1 MSSTPEKSGANGAL
15 SWHAYGITNVGK
27 VREYNEDSLL
37 QRSEA
42 GMWAVADGMGG
53 HHAGDVASQMIVNTL
68 DKVHEGQ
75 PLHRFIDDIENRLIL
90 VNEKLIKKADESYI
104 PITIGSTVA
113 IMVACGRFC
122 VYLWAGDSRL
132 YRQREGELRQL
143 TTDHSQVQHYIEL
156 GLINAE
162 DATKHPHRNIITRA
176 VGATKKFFLDMDIQE
191 MQKGDR
197 YLLCSDGLTKHLADQ
212 ELEDILQQGPAA
224 TERICWELIELTL
237 LRGASDNVTAIVID
251 IDQ

>member
-1 MSSTPEKSGANGAL
+1 MRSASKKSRANGAL
-15 SWHAYGITNVGK
+15 SWHSYGITNVGK
-27 VREYNEDSLL
+27 IREYNEDSLL

-90 VNEKLIKKADESYI
+90 VNEKLIKKADESHI

-113 IMVACGRFC
+113 IMVACGHYC

-132 YRQREGELRQL
+132 YRQRDGELRQL

-156 GLINAE
+156 GLINPAE
-162 DATKHPHRNIITRA
+162 ASKHPHRNIITRA

-191 MQKGDR
+191 IRPSDR
-197 YLLCSDGLTKHLADQ
+197 YLLCSDGLTKHVMDS
-212 ELEDILQQGPAA
+212 ELEDILLDGP

-237 LRGASDNVTAIVID
+237 LRGASDNVTAIIID
-251 IDQ
+251 ID

>member
-1 MSSTPEKSGANGAL
+1 MRPAPETSKAGSAL
-15 SWHAYGITNVGK
+15 SWHSYGITNVGK
-27 VREYNEDSLL
+27 IREYNEDSLL

-68 DKVHEGQ
+68 DKVHQGQ
-75 PLHRFIDDIENRLIL
+75 PLDRFIDDIENRLIL

-113 IMVACGRFC
+113 IMVAYSRFC

-132 YRQREGELRQL
+132 YRQRDGELRQL

-156 GLINAE
+156 GLINPE
-162 DATKHPHRNIITRA
+162 EATKHPHRNIITRA

-191 MQKGDR
+191 MRRGDR
-197 YLLCSDGLTKHLADQ
+197 YLLCSDGLTKHVVDAELAD
-212 ELEDILQQGPAA
+212 ILYDGS

-237 LRGASDNVTAIVID
+237 LRGASDNVTAIIID
-251 IDQ
+251 IDK

>member
-1 MSSTPEKSGANGAL
+1 MRPGSKKSKANGAL
-15 SWHAYGITNVGK
+15 SWHSYGITNVGK
-27 VREYNEDSLL
+27 IREYNEDSLL

-113 IMVACGRFC
+113 IMVACGHFC

-132 YRQREGELRQL
+132 YRQRDGELRQL

-156 GLINAE
+156 GLINPAE
-162 DATKHPHRNIITRA
+162 ASKHPHRNIITRA

-191 MQKGDR
+191 IRPSDR
-197 YLLCSDGLTKHLADQ
+197 YLLCSDGLNKHVMDA
-212 ELEDILQQGPAA
+212 EIEDILREGA
-224 TERICWELIELTL
+224 TEVICWELIELTL
-237 LRGASDNVTAIVID
+237 LRGASDNVTAIIID
-251 IDQ
+251 ID

>member
-1 MSSTPEKSGANGAL
+1 MRSAAKKSKANGAL
-15 SWHAYGITNVGK
+15 SWHSYGITNVGK
-27 VREYNEDSLL
+27 IREYNEDSLL

-90 VNEKLIKKADESYI
+90 VNEKLIKKADESYV
-104 PITIGSTVA
+104 PTTIGSTVA

-132 YRQREGELRQL
+132 YRQRDGELRQL

-156 GLINAE
+156 GLINPAE
-162 DATKHPHRNIITRA
+162 ASKHPHRNIITRA

-191 MQKGDR
+191 IRPSDR
-197 YLLCSDGLTKHLADQ
+197 YLLCSDGLTKHVMDA
-212 ELEDILQQGPAA
+212 EIEDILREGA
-224 TERICWELIELTL
+224 TEVICWELIELTL
-237 LRGASDNVTAIVID
+237 LRGASDNVTAIIID
-251 IDQ
+251 ID

>member
-1 MSSTPEKSGANGAL
+1 MRPGPKKSKANGAL
-15 SWHAYGITNVGK
+15 SWHSYGITNVGK
-27 VREYNEDSLL
+27 IREYNEDSLL

-68 DKVHEGQ
+68 DKVHKGQ

-113 IMVACGRFC
+113 IMVACGHFC

-132 YRQREGELRQL
+132 YRQRDGELRQL

-156 GLINAE
+156 GLINPAE
-162 DATKHPHRNIITRA
+162 ASKHPHRNIITRA

-191 MQKGDR
+191 IRPSDR
-197 YLLCSDGLTKHLADQ
+197 YLLCSDGLTKHVMDA
-212 ELEDILQQGPAA
+212 EIEDILREGA
-224 TERICWELIELTL
+224 TEVICWELIELTL
-237 LRGASDNVTAIVID
+237 LRGASDNVTAIIID
-251 IDQ
+251 ID

>member
-1 MSSTPEKSGANGAL
+1 MRSAPEKDKANSAL
-15 SWHAYGITNVGK
+15 SWHSYGITNVGK
-27 VREYNEDSLL
+27 IREYNEDSLL
-37 QRSEA
+37 QRSEV

-75 PLHRFIDDIENRLIL
+75 PLHRFIDDIENRLVL
-90 VNEKLIKKADESYI
+90 VNEKLIKKADESYV
-104 PITIGSTVA
+104 PTTIGSTVA

-132 YRQREGELRQL
+132 YRQRDGELRQL

-156 GLINAE
+156 GLINPE
-162 DATKHPHRNIITRA
+162 EATKHPHRNIITRA

-191 MQKGDR
+191 MREGDR
-197 YLLCSDGLTKHLADQ
+197 YLLCSDGLTKHLADN
-212 ELEDILQQGPAA
+212 ELEDILHQGSAA

-237 LRGASDNVTAIVID
+237 LRGASDNVTAIIID
-251 IDQ
+251 IG

>member
-1 MSSTPEKSGANGAL
+1 MRPAPETNKAGSAL
-15 SWHAYGITNVGK
+15 SWHSYGITNVGK
-27 VREYNEDSLL
+27 IREYNEDSLL

-68 DKVHEGQ
+68 DKIHQGQ
-75 PLHRFIDDIENRLIL
+75 PLDRFIDDIENRLIL
-90 VNEKLIKKADESYI
+90 VNEKLIKKADESCI

-113 IMVACGRFC
+113 IMVAYSRFC

-132 YRQREGELRQL
+132 YRQRDGELRQL

-156 GLINAE
+156 GLINPE
-162 DATKHPHRNIITRA
+162 EATKHPHRNIITRA

-191 MQKGDR
+191 MRRGDR
-197 YLLCSDGLTKHLADQ
+197 YLLCSDGLTKHVVDAELAD
-212 ELEDILQQGPAA
+212 ILHDGS

-237 LRGASDNVTAIVID
+237 LRGASDNVTAIIID
-251 IDQ
+251 IDK

>member
-1 MSSTPEKSGANGAL
+1 MRSAPEKGKAGAL
-15 SWHAYGITNVGK
+15 SWHSYGITNVGK

-53 HHAGDVASQMIVNTL
+53 HHTGDVASQMIVSTL
-68 DKVHEGQ
+68 DNIHEGQ
-75 PLHRFIDDIENRLIL
+75 PLHRLVNDIENRLIQ
-90 VNEKLIKKADESYI
+90 VNEKLIKKAEESYV

-113 IMVACGRFC
+113 MMVACGRFC

-191 MQKGDR
+191 MRKGDR
-197 YLLCSDGLTKHLADQ
+197 YLLCSDGLNKHLADS
-212 ELEDILQQGPAA
+212 ELADILQQGPAA
-224 TERICWELIELTL
+224 TERTCWELIELTL
-237 LRGASDNVTAIVID
+237 LRGASDNVTAIIID

>member
-1 MSSTPEKSGANGAL
+1 MRSTPEKSEANGAL
-15 SWHAYGITNVGK
+15 SWHSYGITNVGK

-53 HHAGDVASQMIVNTL
+53 HHTGDVASQMIVSTL
-68 DKVHEGQ
+68 DKIHEGQ
-75 PLHRFIDDIENRLIL
+75 PLHRLINDIENRLVL
-90 VNEKLIKKADESYI
+90 VNEKLIKKAEESYT

-132 YRQREGELRQL
+132 YRQRKGELRQL
-143 TTDHSQVQHYIEL
+143 TTDHSQVQHYIEQ
-156 GLINAE
+156 GLINVE

-191 MQKGDR
+191 MREGDR
-197 YLLCSDGLTKHLADQ
+197 YLLCSDGLTKHLADS
-212 ELEDILQQGPAA
+212 ELADILQQGPAA

>member
-1 MSSTPEKSGANGAL
+1 MRPAPETSKAGSAL
-15 SWHAYGITNVGK
+15 SWHSYGITNVGK
-27 VREYNEDSLL
+27 IREYNEDSLL

-75 PLHRFIDDIENRLIL
+75 PLDRFIDDIENRLIL

-113 IMVACGRFC
+113 IMVAHSRFC

-132 YRQREGELRQL
+132 YRQRDGELRQL

-156 GLINAE
+156 GLINPE
-162 DATKHPHRNIITRA
+162 EATKHPHRNIITRA

-191 MQKGDR
+191 MRRGDR
-197 YLLCSDGLTKHLADQ
+197 YLLCSDGLTKHVVDAELAD
-212 ELEDILQQGPAA
+212 ILHEGS

-237 LRGASDNVTAIVID
+237 LRGASDNVTAIIID
-251 IDQ
+251 IDK

>member
-1 MSSTPEKSGANGAL
+1 MRSAPEKGKANSAL
-15 SWHAYGITNVGK
+15 SWHSYGITNVGK
-27 VREYNEDSLL
+27 IREYNEDSLL
-37 QRSEA
+37 QRSEV

-90 VNEKLIKKADESYI
+90 VNEKLIKKADESYV
-104 PITIGSTVA
+104 PTTIGSTVA

-132 YRQREGELRQL
+132 YRQRDGELRQL

-156 GLINAE
+156 GLIKPDE
-162 DATKHPHRNIITRA
+162 ATKHPHRNIITRA

-191 MQKGDR
+191 MREGDR
-197 YLLCSDGLTKHLADQ
+197 YLLCSDGLTKHLADN
-212 ELEDILQQGPAA
+212 ELEDILHQGSAA

-237 LRGASDNVTAIVID
+237 LRGASDNVTAIIID
-251 IDQ
+251 IG

>member
-1 MSSTPEKSGANGAL
+1 MRSASKKSKANGAL
-15 SWHAYGITNVGK
+15 SWHSYGITNVGK
-27 VREYNEDSLL
+27 IREYNEDSLL

-68 DKVHEGQ
+68 DKIHEGQ

-113 IMVACGRFC
+113 IMVACGHFC

-132 YRQREGELRQL
+132 YRQRDGELRQL

-156 GLINAE
+156 GLINPAE
-162 DATKHPHRNIITRA
+162 ASKHPHRNIITRA

-191 MQKGDR
+191 IRPSDR
-197 YLLCSDGLTKHLADQ
+197 YLLCSDGLTKHVMDA
-212 ELEDILQQGPAA
+212 EIEDILREGA
-224 TERICWELIELTL
+224 TDVICWELIELTL
-237 LRGASDNVTAIVID
+237 LRGASDNVTAIIID
-251 IDQ
+251 ID

>member
-1 MSSTPEKSGANGAL
+1 MRPEAKKSKANGAL
-15 SWHAYGITNVGK
+15 SWHSYGITNVGK
-27 VREYNEDSLL
+27 IREYNEDSLL

-68 DKVHEGQ
+68 DKIHEGQ

-113 IMVACGRFC
+113 IMVACGHFC

-132 YRQREGELRQL
+132 YRQRDGELRQL

-156 GLINAE
+156 GLINPAE
-162 DATKHPHRNIITRA
+162 ASKHPHRNIITRA

-191 MQKGDR
+191 IRPSDR
-197 YLLCSDGLTKHLADQ
+197 YLLCSDGLTKHVMDA
-212 ELEDILQQGPAA
+212 EIEDILREGA
-224 TERICWELIELTL
+224 TEVICWELIELTL
-237 LRGASDNVTAIVID
+237 LRGASDNVTAIIID
-251 IDQ
+251 ID

>member
-1 MSSTPEKSGANGAL
+1 MRSAPEKDKANSAL
-15 SWHAYGITNVGK
+15 SWHSYGITNVGK
-27 VREYNEDSLL
+27 IREYNEDSLL
-37 QRSEA
+37 QRSEV

-75 PLHRFIDDIENRLIL
+75 PLHRFIDDIENRLML
-90 VNEKLIKKADESYI
+90 VNEKLIKKADESYV
-104 PITIGSTVA
+104 PTTIGSTVA

-132 YRQREGELRQL
+132 YRQRDGELRQL

-156 GLINAE
+156 GLIKPE
-162 DATKHPHRNIITRA
+162 EATKHPHRNIITRA

-191 MQKGDR
+191 MREGDR
-197 YLLCSDGLTKHLADQ
+197 YLLCSDGLTKHLADN
-212 ELEDILQQGPAA
+212 ELEDILHQGSAA

-237 LRGASDNVTAIVID
+237 LRGASDNVTAIIID
-251 IDQ
+251 IG

>member
-1 MSSTPEKSGANGAL
+1 MRSTPEKGKANGAL
-15 SWHAYGITNVGK
+15 SWHSYGISNAGK

-37 QRSEA
+37 QRPEV

-53 HHAGDVASQMIVNTL
+53 HHAGDVASQMIINTL

-75 PLHRFIDDIENRLIL
+75 PLHRLIDDIENRLIL
-90 VNEKLIKKADESYI
+90 VNEKLIKKADASYVST
-104 PITIGSTVA
+104 TIGSTVA

-132 YRQREGELRQL
+132 YRQRDGELRQL

-156 GLINAE
+156 GLINPEETA
-162 DATKHPHRNIITRA
+162 KHPHRNIITRA

-191 MQKGDR
+191 MREGDR
-197 YLLCSDGLTKHLADQ
+197 YLLCSDGLTKHLADN
-212 ELEDILQQGPAA
+212 ELEDILHQGPAA

-237 LRGASDNVTAIVID
+237 LRGASDNVTAIIID

>member
-1 MSSTPEKSGANGAL
+1 MRPAPETNKAGSAL
-15 SWHAYGITNVGK
+15 SWHSYGITNVGK
-27 VREYNEDSLL
+27 IREYNEDSLL

-68 DKVHEGQ
+68 DKIHQGQ
-75 PLHRFIDDIENRLIL
+75 PLDRFIDDIENRLIL

-113 IMVACGRFC
+113 IMVAYSRFC

-132 YRQREGELRQL
+132 YRQRDGELRQL

-156 GLINAE
+156 GLINPE
-162 DATKHPHRNIITRA
+162 EATKHPHRNIITRA

-191 MQKGDR
+191 MRRGDR
-197 YLLCSDGLTKHLADQ
+197 YLLCSDGLTKHVVDAELAD
-212 ELEDILQQGPAA
+212 ILYDGS

-237 LRGASDNVTAIVID
+237 LRGASDNVTAIIID
-251 IDQ
+251 IDK

>member
-1 MSSTPEKSGANGAL
+1 MRSASKKSKANGAL
-15 SWHAYGITNVGK
+15 SWHSYGITNVGK
-27 VREYNEDSLL
+27 IREYNEDSLL

-113 IMVACGRFC
+113 IMVACGHFC

-132 YRQREGELRQL
+132 YRQRDGELRQL

-156 GLINAE
+156 GLINPAE
-162 DATKHPHRNIITRA
+162 ASKHPHRNIITRA

-191 MQKGDR
+191 IRPSDR
-197 YLLCSDGLTKHLADQ
+197 YLLCSDGLTKHVMDS
-212 ELEDILQQGPAA
+212 ELEDILRAGP
-224 TERICWELIELTL
+224 TERICWELVELTL
-237 LRGASDNVTAIVID
+237 LRGASDNVTAIIID
-251 IDQ
+251 ID

>member
-1 MSSTPEKSGANGAL
+1 MKPIPEKSRNGSAL
-15 SWHAYGITNVGK
+15 SWHSYGITNVGK
-27 VREYNEDSLL
+27 IREYNEDSLL
-37 QRSEA
+37 QRPEA

-75 PLHRFIDDIENRLIL
+75 SLEQFIDDIENRLVL

-113 IMVACGRFC
+113 VMVAHSRFC

-132 YRQREGELRQL
+132 YRQRNGELQQL

-156 GLINAE
+156 GT
-162 DATKHPHRNIITRA
+162 D
-176 VGATKKFFLDMDIQE
+176 
-191 MQKGDR
+191 
-197 YLLCSDGLTKHLADQ
+197 
-212 ELEDILQQGPAA
+212 
-224 TERICWELIELTL
+224 
-237 LRGASDNVTAIVID
+237 
-251 IDQ
+251 

>member
-1 MSSTPEKSGANGAL
+1 MRPAPETSKAGSAL
-15 SWHAYGITNVGK
+15 SWHSYGITNVGK
-27 VREYNEDSLL
+27 IREYNEDSLL

-68 DKVHEGQ
+68 DKVHQGQ
-75 PLHRFIDDIENRLIL
+75 PLDRFIDDIENRLIL

-113 IMVACGRFC
+113 IMVAYSRFC

-132 YRQREGELRQL
+132 YRQRDGELRQL

-156 GLINAE
+156 GLINPE
-162 DATKHPHRNIITRA
+162 EATKHPHRNIITRA

-191 MQKGDR
+191 MRRGDR
-197 YLLCSDGLTKHLADQ
+197 YLLCSDGLTKHVVDAELAD
-212 ELEDILQQGPAA
+212 ILHDGS

-237 LRGASDNVTAIVID
+237 LRGASDNVTAIIID
-251 IDQ
+251 IDK

>member
-1 MSSTPEKSGANGAL
+1 MKPIPEKSRNGSAL
-15 SWHAYGITNVGK
+15 SWHSYGITNVGK
-27 VREYNEDSLL
+27 IREYNEDSLL
-37 QRSEA
+37 QRPEA

-75 PLHRFIDDIENRLIL
+75 SLEQFIDDIENRLVL

-113 IMVACGRFC
+113 VMVAHSRFC

-132 YRQREGELRQL
+132 YRQRNGELQQL

-156 GLINAE
+156 GLINPE
-162 DATKHPHRNIITRA
+162 EATKHPHRNIITRA

-191 MQKGDR
+191 MRQGDR
-197 YLLCSDGLTKHLADQ
+197 YLLCSDGLNKHVVDA
-212 ELEDILQQGPAA
+212 ELEDILHKGS

-251 IDQ
+251 ID

>member
-1 MSSTPEKSGANGAL
+1 MRSASKKIKANGAL
-15 SWHAYGITNVGK
+15 SWHSYGITNVGK
-27 VREYNEDSLL
+27 IREYNEDSLL

-68 DKVHEGQ
+68 DKIHEGQ
-75 PLHRFIDDIENRLIL
+75 PLPRFIDDIENRLIL

-113 IMVACGRFC
+113 IMVACGHYC

-132 YRQREGELRQL
+132 YRQRDGELRQL

-156 GLINAE
+156 GLINPAE
-162 DATKHPHRNIITRA
+162 ASKHPHRNIITRA

-191 MQKGDR
+191 MRGGDR
-197 YLLCSDGLTKHLADQ
+197 YLLCSDGLTKHVLDA
-212 ELEDILQQGPAA
+212 ELEDILHDGPI
-224 TERICWELIELTL
+224 ERICWELIEITL
-237 LRGASDNVTAIVID
+237 LRGASDNVTAIIID
-251 IDQ
+251 ID

>member
-1 MSSTPEKSGANGAL
+1 MRSASKKSKANGAL
-15 SWHAYGITNVGK
+15 SWHSYGITNVGK
-27 VREYNEDSLL
+27 IREYNEDSLL

-68 DKVHEGQ
+68 DKIHEGQ

-113 IMVACGRFC
+113 IMVACGHFC

-132 YRQREGELRQL
+132 YRQRDGELRQL

-156 GLINAE
+156 GLINPAE
-162 DATKHPHRNIITRA
+162 ASKHPHRNIITRA

-191 MQKGDR
+191 IRPSDR
-197 YLLCSDGLTKHLADQ
+197 YLLCSDGLTKHVMDA
-212 ELEDILQQGPAA
+212 EIEDILREGA
-224 TERICWELIELTL
+224 TEVICWELIELTL
-237 LRGASDNVTAIVID
+237 LRGASDNVTAIIID
-251 IDQ
+251 ID

>member
-1 MSSTPEKSGANGAL
+1 MRPAPETNKAGSAL
-15 SWHAYGITNVGK
+15 SWHSYGITNVGK
-27 VREYNEDSLL
+27 IREYNEDSLL

-68 DKVHEGQ
+68 DKIHQGQ
-75 PLHRFIDDIENRLIL
+75 PLDRFIDDIENRLIL

-113 IMVACGRFC
+113 IMVAYSRFC

-132 YRQREGELRQL
+132 YRQRDGELRQL

-156 GLINAE
+156 GLINPE
-162 DATKHPHRNIITRA
+162 EATKHPHRNIITRA

-191 MQKGDR
+191 MRRGDR
-197 YLLCSDGLTKHLADQ
+197 YLLCSDGLTKHVVDAELAD
-212 ELEDILQQGPAA
+212 ILHDGS

-237 LRGASDNVTAIVID
+237 LRGASDNVTAIIID
-251 IDQ
+251 VDK

>member
-1 MSSTPEKSGANGAL
+1 MRPAPETSKAGSAL
-15 SWHAYGITNVGK
+15 SWHSYGITNVGK
-27 VREYNEDSLL
+27 IREYNEDSLL

-68 DKVHEGQ
+68 DKIHQGQ
-75 PLHRFIDDIENRLIL
+75 PLDRFIDDIENRLIL

-113 IMVACGRFC
+113 IMVAYSRFC

-132 YRQREGELRQL
+132 YRQRDGELRQL

-156 GLINAE
+156 GLINPE
-162 DATKHPHRNIITRA
+162 EATKHPHRNIITRA

-191 MQKGDR
+191 MRRGDR
-197 YLLCSDGLTKHLADQ
+197 YLLCSDGLTKHVVDAELAD
-212 ELEDILQQGPAA
+212 ILYDGS

-237 LRGASDNVTAIVID
+237 LRGASDNVTAIIID
-251 IDQ
+251 IDK

>member
-1 MSSTPEKSGANGAL
+1 MKSTPEKSGANGAL
-15 SWHAYGITNVGK
+15 TWHSYGITNVGK
-27 VREYNEDSLL
+27 VREYNEDSLM

-53 HHAGDVASQMIVNTL
+53 HHTGDVASQMIVGTL
-68 DKVHEGQ
+68 DKIHEGQ
-75 PLHRFIDDIENRLIL
+75 PLHRLINDIENRLIL
-90 VNEKLIKKADESYI
+90 VNEKLIKKAEESYV

-113 IMVACGRFC
+113 MMVACGRFC

-132 YRQREGELRQL
+132 YRQRKGKLQQL

-191 MQKGDR
+191 MRKGDR
-197 YLLCSDGLTKHLADQ
+197 YLLCSDGLNKHLADS
-212 ELEDILQQGPAA
+212 ELADILQQGPAA
-224 TERICWELIELTL
+224 TERTCWELIELTL

>member
-1 MSSTPEKSGANGAL
+1 MRPAPETNKAGSAL
-15 SWHAYGITNVGK
+15 SWHSYGITNVGK
-27 VREYNEDSLL
+27 IREYNEDSLL

-68 DKVHEGQ
+68 DKIHQGQ
-75 PLHRFIDDIENRLIL
+75 PLDRFIDDIENRLIL

-113 IMVACGRFC
+113 IMVAYSRFC

-132 YRQREGELRQL
+132 YRQRDGELRQL

-156 GLINAE
+156 GLINPE
-162 DATKHPHRNIITRA
+162 EATKHPHRNIITRA

-191 MQKGDR
+191 MRRGDR
-197 YLLCSDGLTKHLADQ
+197 YLLCSDGLTKHVVDAELAD
-212 ELEDILQQGPAA
+212 ILHEGS

-237 LRGASDNVTAIVID
+237 LRGASDNVTAIIID
-251 IDQ
+251 VDK

>member
-1 MSSTPEKSGANGAL
+1 MRSAPEKGKANSAL
-15 SWHAYGITNVGK
+15 SWHSYGITNVGK
-27 VREYNEDSLL
+27 IREYNEDSLL
-37 QRSEA
+37 QRSEV

-68 DKVHEGQ
+68 DKVYEGQ

-90 VNEKLIKKADESYI
+90 VNEKLIKKADESYVHT
-104 PITIGSTVA
+104 TIGSTVA

-132 YRQREGELRQL
+132 YRQRDGELRQL

-156 GLINAE
+156 GLINPE
-162 DATKHPHRNIITRA
+162 EATKHPHRNIITRA

-191 MQKGDR
+191 MREGDR
-197 YLLCSDGLTKHLADQ
+197 YLLCSDGLTKHLADN
-212 ELEDILQQGPAA
+212 ELEDILHQGSAA

-237 LRGASDNVTAIVID
+237 LRGASDNVTAIIID
-251 IDQ
+251 IG

>member
-1 MSSTPEKSGANGAL
+1 MRSTPEKGKANGAL
-15 SWHAYGITNVGK
+15 SWHSYGISNAGK

-37 QRSEA
+37 QRPEV

-53 HHAGDVASQMIVNTL
+53 HHAGDVASQMIINTL

-75 PLHRFIDDIENRLIL
+75 PLHRLIDDIENRLIL
-90 VNEKLIKKADESYI
+90 VNEKLIKKADASYVST
-104 PITIGSTVA
+104 TIGSTVA

-132 YRQREGELRQL
+132 YRQRDGELRQL

-156 GLINAE
+156 GLINPE
-162 DATKHPHRNIITRA
+162 EATKHPHRNIITRA

-191 MQKGDR
+191 MREGDR
-197 YLLCSDGLTKHLADQ
+197 YLLCSDGLTKHLADN
-212 ELEDILQQGPAA
+212 ELEDILHQGSAA

-237 LRGASDNVTAIVID
+237 LRGASDNVTAIIID